1 MAGRTALILRAHI
14 AGTNGKGSTAAF
26 LESILRRA
34 GFRTGLNTSPHLE
47 KINERIR
54 VNGEEISDEAFAETF
69 TRIQALNEELLA
81 AGKLR
86 AHPTYF
92 ECVTAMAFEYFAR
105 ARVEFGVF
113 EVGLGGRLDAT
124 NILTPVVSI
133 ITRVDFDHEN
143 FLGHSLAEIAAEKA
157 GILKPSVPVVVAEQ
171 RPEALEVIRARARE
185 LGCPV
190 IETAAA
196 FRIEKEWMEN
206 GCSRARVT
214 EVESGWPLEL
224 APRLPGKFQI
234 QNSLNAVAAARYLQ
248 KRGYRISDDAITQGI
263 AEAVWPGRL
272 EKLQTEPGC
281 LSGWRAQSFGG
292 ERACGLPGAEPR
304 GRKIWL
310 VFGALRDK
318 AVDEI
323 AGVLFPHAA
332 EVIFTAAAHHAR
344 DFRRPAGG
352 NHVASRRAFHDC
364 SRRGSRARICA
375 RPGRCARRRHR
386 RRVALPC
393 RATAPLLEKSR
404 AGRRALKNTVEYRG
418 SGSDTVFPD
427 TLNIDGEEKFKGTE
441 AREKRDARR
450 DEFGARA
457 RSSASSW
464 ARLPIGRRWSTP
476 SRTLTELACRTKRAW
491 FLRIARRTC
500 FLNTRRA
507 RRSAA
512 LK

>member
-1 MAGRTALILRAHI
+1 MNYESAVRYLLSLGRELAAPTQAAAAKFDLENITILAERLGRPDRAYPSTHI

-26 LESILRRA
+26 LESILRSA

-54 VNGEEISDEAFAETF
+54 VNSEEITDDAFAETF

-105 ARVEFGVF
+105 ARVEFSVF

-157 GILKPSVPVVVAEQ
+157 GILKPNVPVILAEQ
-171 RPEALEVIRARARE
+171 KPEALEVIRARARE

-190 IETAAA
+190 IETAAT
-196 FRIEKEWMEN
+196 FRIEKDWLEN

-214 EVESGWPLEL
+214 EVESGWTFEL

-234 QNSLNAVAAARYLQ
+234 HNSLNAIAAARYLK
-248 KRGYRISDDAITQGI
+248 KRGYLISDDAITEGI

-272 EKLQTEPGC
+272 EKVQLDPDVYLDGAHNP
-281 LSGWRAQSFGG
+281 SAARALATFLEQNL
-292 ERACGLPGAEPR
+292 AD
-304 GRKIWL
+304 RKIWL

-332 EVIFTAAAHHAR
+332 EVIFTQPRTTRAISVSQLAEITSHHAAH
-344 DFRRPAGG
+344 F
-352 NHVASRRAFHDC
+352 
-364 SRRGSRARICA
+364 
-375 RPGRCARRRHR
+375 
-386 RRVALPC
+386 
-393 RATAPLLEKSR
+393 
-404 AGRRALKNTVEYRG
+404 TVIPE
-418 SGSDTVFPD
+418 P
-427 TLNIDGEEKFKGTE
+427 E
-441 AREKRDARR
+441 
-450 DEFGARA
+450 
-457 RSSASSW
+457 
-464 ARLPIGRRWSTP
+464 
-476 SRTLTELACRTKRAW
+476 
-491 FLRIARRTC
+491 
-500 FLNTRRA
+500 
-507 RRSAA
+507 AA
-512 LK
+512 LGYALDRADANDAVIVAGSLYLVGQLRHYWKNRVQVAAR